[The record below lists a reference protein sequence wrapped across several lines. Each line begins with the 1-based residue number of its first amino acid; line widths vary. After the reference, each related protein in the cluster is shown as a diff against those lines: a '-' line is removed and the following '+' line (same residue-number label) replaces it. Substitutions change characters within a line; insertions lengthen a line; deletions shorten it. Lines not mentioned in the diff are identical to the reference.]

1 MASCFIYLFYQK
13 FSPLLTNFKN
23 HISNTFPALKG
34 KRILIAC
41 SGGLDSVVL
50 SRLFKELNY
59 DISLAHCN
67 FSLRGKESDEDEN
80 FVILLADKLSIPIFN
95 KKFNTKAYKI
105 KHKLSI
111 QVAARQLRYQWF
123 AEVCAEHSFD
133 YLATAHHLDDDLE
146 TFLINLSRGTGL
158 KGLIGIPLINDKIIR
173 PFLNFP
179 RADIL
184 QYAKENNCPWRE
196 DSSNQT
202 SDYLRNKLRIEVIPR
217 LKEVDHNL
225 LNGFHQT
232 QKYLNDSMA
241 LVNDYMTLIKN
252 LVVSETDDGFEI
264 DVLKLQDLPN
274 TNALLYELLAPF
286 GFTAWDDLSDLLT
299 AQSGK
304 QIFSESHRILKNRKN
319 LLLVE
324 NNFVHNK
331 ATYTIKES
339 DTGIDTPINLKI
351 ERVDKILGYTP
362 SIVYLDV
369 QKLSFPLQLRKW
381 REGDSFYPFGM
392 KGKKKLSKFFKDEKL
407 SLIAKEK
414 TWVLSSGNQI
424 VWIVGMRSDHR
435 FKVENQTKKIL
446 KITVL

>member
-1 MASCFIYLFYQK
+1 M
-13 FSPLLTNFKN
+13 LTNFKN

-34 KRILIAC
+34 KKILIAC

-67 FSLRGKESDEDEN
+67 FSLRGKESDEDEK

-105 KHKLSI
+105 KHKLST

-123 AEVCAEHSFD
+123 EEVCTEHSFD

-158 KGLIGIPLINDKIIR
+158 RGLIGIPLINDKIIR

-184 QYAKENNCPWRE
+184 QYAKEKNSPWRE

-241 LVNDYMTLIKN
+241 LVNDYMALIKN
-252 LVVSETDDGFEI
+252 LVVDETEDGFEI

-286 GFTAWDDLSDLLT
+286 GFTAWDDISDLLT

-304 QIFSESHRILKNRKN
+304 QIFSESHRILKNRKS

-324 NNFVHNK
+324 NSFVHNEE
-331 ATYTIKES
+331 TYTIKES

-351 ERVDKILGYTP
+351 EQVDKTSDYTP
-362 SIVYLDV
+362 SIVYLDL
-369 QKLSFPLQLRKW
+369 QKLNFPLQLRKW

-414 TWVLSSGNQI
+414 TWVLTSGNHI

-435 FKVENQTKKIL
+435 FKVESQTKKIL

>member
-1 MASCFIYLFYQK
+1 M
-13 FSPLLTNFKN
+13 
-23 HISNTFPALKG
+23 G
-34 KRILIAC
+34 ILEIIET
-41 SGGLDSVVL
+41 SS
-50 SRLFKELNY
+50 K
-59 DISLAHCN
+59 
-67 FSLRGKESDEDEN
+67 
-80 FVILLADKLSIPIFN
+80 ILLLLDK
-95 KKFNTKAYKI
+95 
-105 KHKLSI
+105 KL
-111 QVAARQLRYQWF
+111 
-123 AEVCAEHSFD
+123 D
-133 YLATAHHLDDDLE
+133 YVLTAHHLDDEIE
-146 TFLINLSRGTGL
+146 TFLINLTRGTGL
-158 KGLIGIPLINDKIIR
+158 EGLTGIPSQNDKIIR
-173 PFLNFP
+173 PL
-179 RADIL
+179 L
-184 QYAKENNCPWRE
+184 QFSREQIETFSKENHIKWRE
-196 DSSNQT
+196 DSSNA
-202 SDYLRNKLRIEVIPR
+202 SNKYLRNKLRIEVIPR

-252 LVVSETDDGFEI
+252 LVVSETEDGFEI

-286 GFTAWDDLSDLLT
+286 GFTAWDDISDLLT

-304 QIFSESHRILKNRKN
+304 QIFSESHRILKNRKS

-324 NNFVHNK
+324 NNFVHNE
-331 ATYTIKES
+331 ATFTIKES

-362 SIVYLDV
+362 RIVYLDF

>member
-1 MASCFIYLFYQK
+1 M
-13 FSPLLTNFKN
+13 LTNFKN

-105 KHKLSI
+105 KHKLST

-252 LVVSETDDGFEI
+252 LVVSETEDGFEI

-286 GFTAWDDLSDLLT
+286 GFTAWDDISDLLT

-304 QIFSESHRILKNRKN
+304 QIFSESHRILKNRKS

-324 NNFVHNK
+324 NNFVHNE
-331 ATYTIKES
+331 ATFTIKES

-351 ERVDKILGYTP
+351 EHVDKILGYTP
-362 SIVYLDV
+362 RIVYLDFE
-369 QKLSFPLQLRKW
+369 KLSFPLQLRKW
-381 REGDSFYPFGM
+381 REGDSFYPYGM

-414 TWVLSSGNQI
+414 TWVLSSGNRI
-424 VWIVGMRSDHR
+424 VWIVGIRSDDR

>member
-1 MASCFIYLFYQK
+1 M
-13 FSPLLTNFKN
+13 LTNFKN

-34 KRILIAC
+34 KKILIAC

-59 DISLAHCN
+59 NISLAHCN
-67 FSLRGKESDEDEN
+67 FSLRGKESDEDEK

-105 KHKLSI
+105 KHKLST

-123 AEVCAEHSFD
+123 EEVCTEHSFD

-158 KGLIGIPLINDKIIR
+158 RGLIGIPLINDKIIR

-184 QYAKENNCPWRE
+184 QYAKEKNSPWRE

-241 LVNDYMTLIKN
+241 LVNDYMALIKN
-252 LVVSETDDGFEI
+252 LVVTDTEDGFEI
-264 DVLKLQDLPN
+264 DVLKLQGLPN

-286 GFTAWDDLSDLLT
+286 GFTAWDDISDLLT

-304 QIFSESHRILKNRKN
+304 QIFSESHRILKNRKS

-324 NNFVHNK
+324 NSFVDNEE
-331 ATYTIKES
+331 TYTIKES

-351 ERVDKILGYTP
+351 EQVDKTSDYTP
-362 SIVYLDV
+362 SIVYLDL
-369 QKLSFPLQLRKW
+369 QKLNFPLQLRKW

-407 SLIAKEK
+407 SLVAKEK
-414 TWVLSSGNQI
+414 TWVLTSGNHI

>member
-1 MASCFIYLFYQK
+1 M
-13 FSPLLTNFKN
+13 LTNFKN

-34 KRILIAC
+34 KKILIAC

-67 FSLRGKESDEDEN
+67 FSLRGKESDEDEK

-105 KHKLSI
+105 KHKLST

-123 AEVCAEHSFD
+123 EEVCTEHSFD

-158 KGLIGIPLINDKIIR
+158 RGLIGIPLINDKIIR

-184 QYAKENNCPWRE
+184 QYAKEKNSPWRE

-241 LVNDYMTLIKN
+241 LVNDYMALIKN
-252 LVVSETDDGFEI
+252 LVVDETEDGFEI

-286 GFTAWDDLSDLLT
+286 GFTAWDDISDLLT

-304 QIFSESHRILKNRKN
+304 QIFSESHRILKNRKS

-324 NNFVHNK
+324 NSFVHNEE
-331 ATYTIKES
+331 TYTIKES
-339 DTGIDTPINLKI
+339 DTVIDTPINLKI
-351 ERVDKILGYTP
+351 EQVDKTSDYTP
-362 SIVYLDV
+362 SIVYLDL
-369 QKLSFPLQLRKW
+369 QKLNFPLQLRKW

-407 SLIAKEK
+407 SLVAKEK
-414 TWVLSSGNQI
+414 TWVLTSGNHI

-435 FKVENQTKKIL
+435 FKVESQTKKIL

>member
-1 MASCFIYLFYQK
+1 
-13 FSPLLTNFKN
+13 
-23 HISNTFPALKG
+23 
-34 KRILIAC
+34 
-41 SGGLDSVVL
+41 
-50 SRLFKELNY
+50 
-59 DISLAHCN
+59 
-67 FSLRGKESDEDEN
+67 
-80 FVILLADKLSIPIFN
+80 
-95 KKFNTKAYKI
+95 
-105 KHKLSI
+105 
-111 QVAARQLRYQWF
+111 
-123 AEVCAEHSFD
+123 
-133 YLATAHHLDDDLE
+133 
-146 TFLINLSRGTGL
+146 
-158 KGLIGIPLINDKIIR
+158 
-173 PFLNFP
+173 
-179 RADIL
+179 
-184 QYAKENNCPWRE
+184 
-196 DSSNQT
+196 
-202 SDYLRNKLRIEVIPR
+202 
-217 LKEVDHNL
+217 VDHNL

-252 LVVSETDDGFEI
+252 LVVSETEDGFEI

-304 QIFSESHRILKNRKN
+304 QIFSESHRILKNRKS

-339 DTGIDTPINLKI
+339 DTGIDIPINLKI

>member
-1 MASCFIYLFYQK
+1 M
-13 FSPLLTNFKN
+13 LTNFKN

-105 KHKLSI
+105 KHKLST

-123 AEVCAEHSFD
+123 AEICAEHSFD

-252 LVVSETDDGFEI
+252 LVVSETEDGFEI

-286 GFTAWDDLSDLLT
+286 GFTAWDDISDLLT

-304 QIFSESHRILKNRKN
+304 QIFSESHRILKNRKS

-324 NNFVHNK
+324 NNFVHNE
-331 ATYTIKES
+331 ATFTIKES

-351 ERVDKILGYTP
+351 EHVDKILGYTP
-362 SIVYLDV
+362 RIVYLDF

-381 REGDSFYPFGM
+381 REGDSFYPYGM

-414 TWVLSSGNQI
+414 TWVLSSGNRI
-424 VWIVGMRSDHR
+424 VWIVGIRSDYR
-435 FKVENQTKKIL
+435 FN
-446 KITVL
+446 

>member
-1 MASCFIYLFYQK
+1 VASCFIYLFYQK

-252 LVVSETDDGFEI
+252 LVVSETEDGFEI

-286 GFTAWDDLSDLLT
+286 GFTAWDDISDLLT

-304 QIFSESHRILKNRKN
+304 QIFSESHRILKNRKS

-324 NNFVHNK
+324 NNFVHNE
-331 ATYTIKES
+331 ATFTIKES

-351 ERVDKILGYTP
+351 EHVDKILGYTP
-362 SIVYLDV
+362 RIVYLDFE
-369 QKLSFPLQLRKW
+369 KLSFPLQLRKW
-381 REGDSFYPFGM
+381 REGDSFYPYGM

-414 TWVLSSGNQI
+414 TWVLSSGNRI
-424 VWIVGMRSDHR
+424 VWIVGIRSDDR

>member
-1 MASCFIYLFYQK
+1 
-13 FSPLLTNFKN
+13 LLTNFKN

-105 KHKLSI
+105 KHKLST

-252 LVVSETDDGFEI
+252 LVVSETEDGFEI

-286 GFTAWDDLSDLLT
+286 GFTAWDDISDLLT

-304 QIFSESHRILKNRKN
+304 QIFSESHRILKNRKS

-324 NNFVHNK
+324 NNFVHNE
-331 ATYTIKES
+331 ATFTIKES

-351 ERVDKILGYTP
+351 EHVDKILGYTP
-362 SIVYLDV
+362 RIVYLDFE
-369 QKLSFPLQLRKW
+369 KLSFPLQLRKW
-381 REGDSFYPFGM
+381 REGDSFYPYGM

-414 TWVLSSGNQI
+414 TWVLSSGNRI
-424 VWIVGMRSDHR
+424 VWIVGIRSDDR

>member
-1 MASCFIYLFYQK
+1 M
-13 FSPLLTNFKN
+13 LTNFKN

-34 KRILIAC
+34 KKILIAC

-67 FSLRGKESDEDEN
+67 FSLRGKESDEDEK

-105 KHKLSI
+105 KHKLST

-123 AEVCAEHSFD
+123 EEVCTEHSFD

-158 KGLIGIPLINDKIIR
+158 RGLIGIPLINDKIIR

-184 QYAKENNCPWRE
+184 QYAKEKNSPWRE

-241 LVNDYMTLIKN
+241 LVNDYMALIKN
-252 LVVSETDDGFEI
+252 LVVDETEDGFEI

-286 GFTAWDDLSDLLT
+286 GFTAWDDISDLLT

-304 QIFSESHRILKNRKN
+304 QIFSESHRILKNRKS

-324 NNFVHNK
+324 NSFVHNEE
-331 ATYTIKES
+331 TYTIKES
-339 DTGIDTPINLKI
+339 DTGIDTPINLII
-351 ERVDKILGYTP
+351 EQVDKTSDYTP
-362 SIVYLDV
+362 SIVYLDL
-369 QKLSFPLQLRKW
+369 QKLNFPLQLRKW

-407 SLIAKEK
+407 SLVAKEK
-414 TWVLSSGNQI
+414 TWVLTSGNHI